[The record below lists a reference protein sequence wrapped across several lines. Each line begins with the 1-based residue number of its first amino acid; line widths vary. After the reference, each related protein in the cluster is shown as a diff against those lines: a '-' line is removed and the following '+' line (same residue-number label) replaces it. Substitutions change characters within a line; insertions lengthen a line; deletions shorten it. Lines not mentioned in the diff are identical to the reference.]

1 MGSRWRLL
9 CVFSCLVVLDAGA
22 AAAGPKVVPRAKKAE
37 APAPAKKAAA
47 QAPAKK
53 GRAAAGPKVVPR
65 FGLLLGGS
73 GEGSS
78 ECDGSGCRD
87 DWDPDPDP
95 SEDESGLGVGVTL
108 LGPVTDSIHLGGD
121 LFFVPGVEHDPDD
134 EDDEI
139 KKWGSDL
146 SVLGVG
152 EFRVLRSQSVDLF
165 ARAGVGFIVLFPDDD
180 LEREIVAG
188 KDYCEEKG
196 LYCSVDEGPFIGLT
210 LGGGAGVSVGFEGF
224 RLRVELMLQWLDQP
238 VFEAKI
244 ADGRITLDY
253 AGTRDWLVT
262 GIELG
267 D

>member
-1 MGSRWRLL
+1 M
-9 CVFSCLVVLDAGA
+9 LDAGT

-53 GRAAAGPKVVPR
+53 GRAAAGPKVVPK

-73 GEGSS
+73 GEVSGR
-78 ECDGSGCRD
+78 CDGSACPD
-87 DWDPDPDP
+87 DMDDDP
-95 SEDESGLGVGVTL
+95 SDADRDADDESGLGVGVTL
-108 LGPVTDSIHLGGD
+108 LVPVSDSIHLGGD

-152 EFRVLRSQSVDLF
+152 ELRVLRSQSVDVF

-180 LEREIVAG
+180 LERLIVAG

-196 LYCSVDEGPFIGLT
+196 FYCSVDDGPFIGLT
-210 LGGGAGVSVGFEGF
+210 LGGGAGVSIGFEGF
-224 RLRVELMLQWLDQP
+224 RLRAELMLQWLDHSVLELKVP
-238 VFEAKI
+238 DARST
-244 ADGRITLDY
+244 ADY
-253 AGTRDWLVT
+253 AGTRGWLLT

>member
-9 CVFSCLVVLDAGA
+9 CVFSCLVVLDAGT

-65 FGLLLGGS
+65 LGLLLGGS
-73 GEGSS
+73 GELSGR
-78 ECDGSGCRD
+78 CDGSDCPD
-87 DWDPDPDP
+87 NKDSDPL
-95 SEDESGLGVGVTL
+95 EDESGLGVGVTL

-134 EDDEI
+134 EDDPDS
-139 KKWGSDL
+139 KWGSDL

-180 LEREIVAG
+180 LERLIVSVKDTCEG
-188 KDYCEEKG
+188 KG
-196 LYCSVDEGPFIGLT
+196 PYCSVDEGPFIGLT

-238 VFEAKI
+238 VFEAKG
-244 ADGRITLDY
+244 ADARFTLDY
-253 AGTRDWLVT
+253 AGTRGWLVT